1 MRKYIVAT
9 KEVFGTNGA
18 SWYVISFA
26 LSFGLNII
34 FTFIAAGHLGVRAFG
49 IFTLLTSMTQIGVSI
64 VNAGFY
70 TSALT
75 KAGPHSAGHRVT
87 ALLGTRISTS
97 VTIAQMLI
105 VLVAIPLALAKH
117 GLELYI
123 ITGSVYIWLSSIQP
137 LWLYQVKGEHRMFN
151 QTQILQ
157 RVSYVL
163 PGIAAMLCGK
173 DLTWICIIWGAS
185 PITSA
190 LVFYQGNPQAKR
202 YLYDCIRLK
211 TRAMRS
217 ALITISHEG
226 RFLIAD
232 LLATVAVTIPSI
244 LIARSSSLADV
255 GIYSFVDK
263 LKGYGTAIY
272 APFNNSQ
279 YTRLCS
285 LCSQGLYREA
295 SKLITRYWLAIGSLA
310 SIGAVGG
317 LSTVLYMVQAFGNG
331 EYAPGKLAMSMFWL
345 SMPLLAICSGFN
357 LLYFSSQ
364 RITRFQ
370 NIGIGFKIVI
380 FALCYYVLT
389 QIIGAVTSA
398 AAAYIASELGAI
410 LGCYWMSLPTSKLRL
425 RLR

>member
-9 KEVFGTNGA
+9 KEVIATNGA

-26 LSFGLNII
+26 LSFGLNIV
-34 FTFIAAGHLGVRAFG
+34 FTFIAAGQLGVRAFG
-49 IFTLLTSMTQIGVSI
+49 VFTLLTSITQIGVSI

-97 VTIAQMLI
+97 VTLAQLLI
-105 VLVAIPLALAKH
+105 VLLAIPLALAKH
-117 GLELYI
+117 ELQLYI
-123 ITGSVYIWLSSIQP
+123 ITGSTYIWLSSIQP
-137 LWLYQVKGEHRMFN
+137 LWVYQVKGEHRIFN
-151 QTQILQ
+151 ETLILQ
-157 RVSYVL
+157 RLSYVL

-173 DLTWICIIWGAS
+173 DLRWVCIIWGAS

-190 LVFYQGNPQAKR
+190 IVFYKANPQAKK
-202 YLYDCIRLK
+202 YLYNCVLLK
-211 TRAMRS
+211 TRGMRT
-217 ALITISHEG
+217 ALITVSHEG

-232 LLATVAVTIPSI
+232 LLATVAATLPNII
-244 LIARSSSLADV
+244 IARSSSVADV

-263 LKGYGTAIY
+263 LKGYATATF
-272 APFNNSQ
+272 APFNSAQ
-279 YTRLCS
+279 YARMCS
-285 LCSQGLYREA
+285 LCSQKLYREA
-295 SKLITRYWLAIGSLA
+295 SKVVTRYWLVIGSLG

-317 LSTVLYMVQAFGNG
+317 LNTTLSLVQDIGDG
-331 EYAPGKLAMSMFWL
+331 EYAPGKIAISIFWL
-345 SMPLLAICSGFN
+345 SLPLLAICSGFN

-370 NIGIGFKIVI
+370 NIGIGLKIVI
-380 FALCYYVLT
+380 FALCYYV
-389 QIIGAVTSA
+389 ISPMMGAVTSA

-410 LGCYWMSLPTSKLRL
+410 LLCYRMSLPTSKLRITL
-425 RLR
+425 R